1 MKVKSFNL
9 EKHERKIVRLAALG
23 GMLEFYDFVIY
34 GIFSV
39 YFAEQFFPSDNH
51 LISVVK
57 SYVIFVLG
65 YIARPIGGVIFSHL
79 GDEHGRKH
87 VLIFTIILMGA
98 SSLGIGILPTYAQI
112 GIAAPFLLLFL
123 RLLQGLALGGE
134 LPSTYVYISESMP
147 TKRGGAFG
155 LTMVGVNSGLLLG
168 MFSNQ
173 LLNFILSPEEISAYG
188 WRIPFIF
195 GGLLCIISYQI
206 RKTLQET
213 SAFIKIHDKPAFPFL
228 YLLRHHFPQVLIG
241 SAITGIMSALVV
253 VTIVFMPT
261 YLNEMLTINH
271 KFIAYC
277 MPVMML
283 FNVLA
288 IYCTGR
294 LANHINPRKILATL
308 LCASFI
314 LVPCSYWLISYQ
326 QLSLLM
332 GLVILGIL
340 EGVAAMLIP
349 LIICDL
355 FSAPI
360 RLTGVAL
367 CYNVGFTIFGGLS
380 PVIISTLLD
389 SGHGVYITPVL
400 YLLSII
406 IVSGLGLRFFTKSSL
421 KINADQGPLSTK
433 INRHLRPTCLLS
445 RISCRLNNLRAQ

>member
-1 MKVKSFNL
+1 MEVTSFNL
-9 EKHERKIVRLAALG
+9 DARERKIVRLAALG
-23 GMLEFYDFVIY
+23 GMLEFYDFIIY

-57 SYVIFVLG
+57 SYVVFVLG
-65 YIARPIGGVIFSHL
+65 YIARPIGGVLFSHL

-87 VLIFTIILMGA
+87 VLIITIILMGA
-98 SSLGIGILPTYAQI
+98 SSLGIGILPTYAKI

-134 LPSTYVYISESMP
+134 LPSTYVYISESIP
-147 TKRGGAFG
+147 QKRGGAFG
-155 LTMVGVNSGLLLG
+155 VTMLGVNSGLLLG

-213 SAFIKIHDKPAFPFL
+213 EAFKKIHNKPAFPFF

-241 SAITGIMSALVV
+241 SAITGVMSGLVV

-261 YLNEMLTINH
+261 YLKEMLHVNTNL
-271 KFIAYC
+271 IAYS
-277 MPVMML
+277 ML
-283 FNVLA
+283 FMMICNVVT
-288 IYCTGR
+288 IYYTGR
-294 LANHINPRKILATL
+294 LANHINPRAILACVL
-308 LCASFI
+308 LLSLI
-314 LVPCSYWLISYQ
+314 LVPCSYWLISHKH
-326 QLSLLM
+326 LPLFV
-332 GLVILGIL
+332 GLVFLGIL
-340 EGVAAMLIP
+340 EGMSAMLVP
-349 LIICDL
+349 LIICEL

-367 CYNVGFTIFGGLS
+367 CYNVGFTIFGGMA
-380 PVIISTLLD
+380 PVIISSLINVGYGFYL
-389 SGHGVYITPVL
+389 TPTI
-400 YLLSII
+400 YLLV
-406 IVSGLGLRFFTKSSL
+406 IVLISSLGLGFFNRSTPSSRNSLRY
-421 KINADQGPLSTK
+421 
-433 INRHLRPTCLLS
+433 LRTTL
-445 RISCRLNNLRAQ
+445 